1 MWPSVAECLEA
12 LEMKTRAEALQIKSY
27 IVWPLWPFEQRAF
40 RRSGRCGR
48 LSRGLT
54 NENQSRGATCQN
66 PIEALQ
72 IKIHIFFSPLK
83 PLQMMSGRFWPCVFE
98 FAPKAPRNSYLFAP
112 KARQNHVW
120 PFVFHFLNS
129 PLNPAE
135 IEIRVEALEIKI

>member
-1 MWPSVAECLEA
+1 MS
-12 LEMKTRAEALQIKSY
+12 KSD
-27 IVWPLWPFEQRAF
+27 
-40 RRSGRCGR
+40 
-48 LSRGLT
+48 
-54 NENQSRGATCQN
+54 RGATNQN
-66 PIEALQ
+66 PYL
-72 IKIHIFFSPLK
+72 FFAPK
-83 PLQMMSGRFWPCVFE
+83 APTNDAGRFWPCVFE

>member
-1 MWPSVAECLEA
+1 MS
-12 LEMKTRAEALQIKSY
+12 KSD
-27 IVWPLWPFEQRAF
+27 
-40 RRSGRCGR
+40 
-48 LSRGLT
+48 
-54 NENQSRGATCQN
+54 RGATNQN
-66 PIEALQ
+66 PYL
-72 IKIHIFFSPLK
+72 F
-83 PLQMMSGRFWPCVFE
+83 

>member
-1 MWPSVAECLEA
+1 MAECG
-12 LEMKTRAEALQIKSY
+12 R
-27 IVWPLWPFEQRAF
+27 VF
-40 RRSGRCGR
+40 RGVRNENP
-48 LSRGLT
+48 SRGAT
-54 NENQSRGATCQN
+54 CQNQSRGATCQN

-135 IEIRVEALEIKI
+135 IEIRVEPLEIKI

>member
-1 MWPSVAECLEA
+1 MWPSVAVCLEA
-12 LEMKTRAEALQIKSY
+12 LEMKTRAEALHVKIK
-27 IVWPLWPFEQRAF
+27 A
-40 RRSGRCGR
+40 
-48 LSRGLT
+48 
-54 NENQSRGATCQN
+54 
-66 PIEALQ
+66 EALHV
-72 IKIHIFFSPLK
+72 KIHIFFSPLK